1 MTILNNKEK
10 TVPFFDYKF
19 ILGQYKEEITKII
32 LDISSRGAFIM
43 QDEVKKFEKNLS
55 SFLGVQ
61 HSLGV
66 GNCTDGLLL
75 AIKAAGIGPG
85 DEVIFS
91 SHTFVAT
98 ASAIYH
104 SGAKPVPVECGS
116 DHLIDVKSME
126 AAITSKTKAIIPTQ
140 LNGQVCD
147 MEDIIKLC
155 NKYGL
160 ILIEDAA
167 QSLGAK
173 YKDKSA
179 GTFGVASAYSFYPAK
194 VVGCFGDGGAVVT
207 NDDDIYNKVFLTRD
221 HGRAKIGEVVTW
233 GMNSR
238 LDNLQAA
245 ILDFKLSKYNLDIDR
260 RREIASIYEGGLK
273 DVKELILPPAPNANP
288 DKFEIYQNYEVE
300 VVVASDRDG
309 IRTYLSSNGIGTIMQ
324 WGGKA
329 VHEFEGLGLNYSL
342 PFTEDL
348 MRRCFLLPMNTSLS
362 NDDINYIIN
371 TIRKY
376 YNYGI

>member
-1 MTILNNKEK
+1 MNRLNNKEK
-10 TVPFFDYKF
+10 IVPFFDYSF
-19 ILGQYKEEITKII
+19 IMGQYKNEITEII

-43 QDEVKKFEKNLS
+43 QDELKKFEQNLS
-55 SFLGVQ
+55 IFLGVK
-61 HSLGV
+61 HTLGV

-85 DEVIFS
+85 DEVVFS

-104 SGAKPVPVECGS
+104 SGAKPVPVECGA
-116 DHLIDVKSME
+116 DHLISVKAIE

-147 MEDIIKLC
+147 MDDIIMLC

-179 GTFGVASAYSFYPAK
+179 GTFGVASAFSFYPAK

-207 NDDDIYNKVFLTRD
+207 NDYDIYNKVFLTRD

-233 GMNSR
+233 GINSR

-245 ILDFKLSKYNLDIDR
+245 ILDFKLSKFNLDIDR
-260 RREIASIYEGGLK
+260 RRKIASIYEEGLK
-273 DVKELILPPAPNANP
+273 DVKELLLPPAPNANS

-300 VVVASDRDG
+300 TVVASERDG
-309 IRTYLSSNGIGTIMQ
+309 IRTHLSNKGIGTILQ

-329 VHEFEGLGLNYSL
+329 VHEFEGLGLKYSL

-362 NDDINYIIN
+362 NDDVNYIIES
-371 TIRKY
+371 IREH
-376 YNYGI
+376 YNYGK

>member
-1 MTILNNKEK
+1 MKK
-10 TVPFFDYKF
+10 TVPFFDYSH
-19 ILGQYKEEITKII
+19 IHGQYSNELTKII
-32 LDISSRGAFIM
+32 LDLSLRGSFIM
-43 QDEVKKFEKNLS
+43 QAEVKKFEENLA
-55 SFLGVQ
+55 SFLGAKY
-61 HSLGV
+61 SLGV

-75 AIKAAGIGPG
+75 AIKAAGIGTG

-104 SGAKPVPVECGS
+104 SGAKPVPVECGA
-116 DHLIDVKSME
+116 DHLIDINSIE
-126 AAITSKTKAIIPTQ
+126 AAITNKTKAVIPTQ

-147 MEDIIKLC
+147 MDGIMKLC
-155 NKYGL
+155 KKYNL

-173 YKDKSA
+173 YKNKSA
-179 GTFGVASAYSFYPAK
+179 GTFGIASSYSFYPAK
-194 VVGCFGDGGAVVT
+194 VVGCYGDGGAVVT
-207 NDDDIYNKVFLTRD
+207 NDEHIYNQVFLTRD

-245 ILDFKLSKYNLDIDR
+245 ILDFKLSKYNLDIHR
-260 RREIASIYEGGLK
+260 RREIASIYDNGLK
-273 DVKELILPPAPNANP
+273 DVKELILPPAPNSNP

-300 VVVASDRDG
+300 VAAASERDG
-309 IRTYLSSNGIGTIMQ
+309 IRNYLNNNGIGTILQ

-329 VHEFEGLGLNYSL
+329 VHEFQGLDLKYSL
-342 PFTEDL
+342 PFTEKL

-362 NDDINYIIN
+362 NDDVNYIVES
-371 TIRKY
+371 IRKY
-376 YNYGI
+376 YNYGN

>member
-1 MTILNNKEK
+1 MQKIKKKN
-10 TVPFFDYKF
+10 VPFFDYKF
-19 ILGQYKEEITKII
+19 ILGQYKDELTNIM
-32 LDISSRGAFIM
+32 LDISEKGSFIM
-43 QDEVKKFEKNLS
+43 QADVKRFENSLS
-55 SFLGVQ
+55 TFLGSKY
-61 HSLGV
+61 SLGV
-66 GNCTDGLLL
+66 ANCTDGLLL
-75 AIKAAGIGPG
+75 AIKAAGIGAG

-104 SGAKPVPVECGS
+104 SGAKPIPVECGK
-116 DHLIDVKSME
+116 DHLIDTKSIE
-126 AAITSKTKAIIPTQ
+126 SAITSRTKAIIPTQ

-147 MEDIIKLC
+147 MEELIIICKRY
-155 NKYGL
+155 NL

-173 YKDKSA
+173 YKGKSA
-179 GTFGVASAYSFYPAK
+179 GTFGLASAYSFYPAK

-207 NDDDIYNKVFLTRD
+207 NDEFIYDKVFLTRD

-245 ILDFKLSKYNLDIDR
+245 ILDFKLSKYSLDIER
-260 RREIASIYEGGLK
+260 RREIATLYENGLK
-273 DVKELILPPAPNANP
+273 DIKEMVLPPSPTFNP

-300 VVVASDRDG
+300 VVKRSDREKL
-309 IRTYLSSNGIGTIMQ
+309 RAHLTNNGIGTILQ

-329 VHEFEGLGLNYSL
+329 VHEFEGLELKYSL

-348 MRRCFLLPMNTSLS
+348 MRRSFLLPMNTSLT
-362 NDDINYIIN
+362 NDDLSYIIEN
-371 TIRKY
+371 IRNY
-376 YNYGI
+376 YNYGS

>member
-1 MTILNNKEK
+1 MNKK
-10 TVPFFDYKF
+10 MVPFFNYNY
-19 ILGQYKEEITKII
+19 ILGQYKEELTNLII
-32 LDISSRGAFIM
+32 DISTKGAFIM
-43 QDEVKKFEKNLS
+43 QEEVKQFEKNLS
-55 SFLGVQ
+55 IFLNAKYA
-61 HSLGV
+61 LGV

-104 SGAKPVPVECGS
+104 SGAKPIPVECGS
-116 DHLIDVKSME
+116 DHLIDLNAIES
-126 AAITSKTKAIIPTQ
+126 AITSRTKAIIPTQ

-147 MEDIIKLC
+147 MDALLKIC
-155 NKYGL
+155 DKYKL

-173 YKDKSA
+173 YKGKSA
-179 GTFGVASAYSFYPAK
+179 GTFGIASAYSFYPAK

-207 NDDDIYNKVFLTRD
+207 NDDHIYNQVFLTRD

-245 ILDFKLSKYNLDIDR
+245 ILDFKLSKYNLDILR
-260 RREIASIYEGGLK
+260 RREIASLYEIGLK
-273 DVKELILPPAPNANP
+273 EIKELVLPPAPNFNP
-288 DKFEIYQNYEVE
+288 DKYEIYQNYEIE
-300 VVVASDRDG
+300 VAVASDRENL
-309 IRTYLSSNGIGTIMQ
+309 RKNLTNNGIGTILQ

-329 VHEFEGLGLNYSL
+329 VHEFEGLGLKYSL

-348 MRRCFLLPMNTSLS
+348 MRRCFLIPMNTSLS
-362 NDDINYIIN
+362 NDDVNYIIES
-371 TIRKY
+371 IRKY
-376 YNYGI
+376 FNYGN

>member
-1 MTILNNKEK
+1 MKK
-10 TVPFFDYKF
+10 TVPFFDYSH
-19 ILGQYKEEITKII
+19 IHGQYSKDLTEII
-32 LDISSRGAFIM
+32 LNLSNKGSFIM
-43 QDEVKKFEKNLS
+43 QEEVKSFEKNLS
-55 SFLGVQ
+55 LFLGANY
-61 HSLGV
+61 SLGV

-75 AIKAAGIGPG
+75 AIKAAGVGIG
-85 DEVIFS
+85 DEIIFS

-104 SGAKPVPVECGS
+104 SGAKPIPVECGS
-116 DHLIDVKSME
+116 DHLISIE
-126 AAITSKTKAIIPTQ
+126 SIRSSITSKTKAIIPTQ
-140 LNGQVCD
+140 LNGHVCD
-147 MEDIIKLC
+147 MDEILEIC
-155 NKYGL
+155 NEFGL

-167 QSLGAK
+167 QSLGAR
-173 YKDKSA
+173 YKGKSA
-179 GTFGVASAYSFYPAK
+179 GTFGLASAFSFYPAK
-194 VVGCFGDGGAVVT
+194 VVGCYGDGGAVVT
-207 NDDDIYNKVFLTRD
+207 NDDNIYNQVFLTRD

-245 ILDFKLSKYNLDIDR
+245 ILDFKLSKYNLDIQR
-260 RREIASIYEGGLK
+260 RREIASIYDNGLK
-273 DVKELILPPAPNANP
+273 DVKELILPKAPNANP

-300 VVVASDRDG
+300 VVIASERDG
-309 IRTYLSSNGIGTIMQ
+309 LRSHLNNNGIGTILQ

-329 VHEFEGLGLNYSL
+329 VHEFEGLGLKYSL

-362 NDDINYIIN
+362 NDDLSYIID

-376 YNYGI
+376 YNYGN

>member
-1 MTILNNKEK
+1 MNKNSK
-10 TVPFFDYKF
+10 SVPFFDYKHIF
-19 ILGQYKEEITKII
+19 GQYSKELSEII
-32 LDISSRGAFIM
+32 LDISTRGSFIM
-43 QDEVKKFEKNLS
+43 QKEVKLFEDNLS
-55 SFLGVQ
+55 SFLGAKY
-61 HSLGV
+61 SLGV

-75 AIKAAGIGPG
+75 AIKAAGIRSG

-104 SGAKPVPVECGS
+104 SGAKPIPVECGS
-116 DHLIDVKSME
+116 DHLIDVDAIE

-147 MEDIIKLC
+147 MDKLLKIC
-155 NKYGL
+155 YKYNL

-173 YKDKSA
+173 YKNQSV
-179 GTFGVASAYSFYPAK
+179 GTFGLASAYSFYPAK

-207 NDDDIYNKVFLTRD
+207 NDDNIYNQVFLTRD

-233 GMNSR
+233 GINSR

-245 ILDFKLSKYNLDIDR
+245 ILDFKLSKYNLDIIR
-260 RREIASIYEGGLK
+260 RREIASLYESGLK
-273 DVKELILPPAPNANP
+273 EIKELVLPPAPNSNP
-288 DKFEIYQNYEVE
+288 DKFEIFQNYEVE
-300 VVVASDRDG
+300 VVKATDRENL
-309 IRTYLSSNGIGTIMQ
+309 RAYLTNNGIGTILQ

-329 VHEFEGLGLNYSL
+329 VHEFEGLGLKYSL

-348 MRRCFLLPMNTSLS
+348 MRRCFLLPMNTSLT
-362 NDDINYIIN
+362 NEDVIYIIE

-376 YNYGI
+376 YNYGN

>member
-1 MTILNNKEK
+1 MIKKKN
-10 TVPFFDYKF
+10 VPFFDYKF
-19 ILGQYKEEITKII
+19 ILGQYKEELTKII
-32 LDISSRGAFIM
+32 LDIAEKGSFIM
-43 QDEVKKFEKNLS
+43 QADVKRFEDNLS
-55 SFLGVQ
+55 NFLG
-61 HSLGV
+61 SKYALGV
-66 GNCTDGLLL
+66 ANCTDGLLL
-75 AIKAAGIGPG
+75 AIKAAGIGAG

-104 SGAKPVPVECGS
+104 SGAKPIPVECGK
-116 DHLIDVKSME
+116 DHLIDSKAIES
-126 AAITSKTKAIIPTQ
+126 AITTRTKAIMPTQ

-147 MEDIIKLC
+147 MDELISICKRH
-155 NKYGL
+155 NL

-173 YKDKSA
+173 YKGKAA
-179 GTFGVASAYSFYPAK
+179 GTFGLASAYSFYPAK

-207 NDDDIYNKVFLTRD
+207 NDENIYNKVFLTRD

-245 ILDFKLSKYNLDIDR
+245 ILDFKLSKYSLDIER
-260 RREIASIYEGGLK
+260 RREIATLYENGLK
-273 DVKELILPPAPNANP
+273 DIKEMVLPPSPTSKP
-288 DKFEIYQNYEVE
+288 DKFEIFQNYEVE
-300 VVVASDRDG
+300 VVKPSDREKL
-309 IRTYLSSNGIGTIMQ
+309 RAHLTNNGIGTILQ

-329 VHEFEGLGLNYSL
+329 VHEFEGLELKYSL

-348 MRRCFLLPMNTSLS
+348 MRRSFLLPMNTSLT
-362 NDDINYIIN
+362 NDDLSYIIEN
-371 TIRKY
+371 IRNY
-376 YNYGI
+376 YDYGS

>member
-1 MTILNNKEK
+1 MKKN
-10 TVPFFDYKF
+10 VPFFNYAHIF
-19 ILGQYKEEITKII
+19 GQYKSELTEIII
-32 LDISSRGAFIM
+32 DISSKGAFIM
-43 QDEVKKFEKNLS
+43 QNEVKSFESNLAL
-55 SFLGVQ
+55 FLGAKY
-61 HSLGV
+61 SLGV

-104 SGAKPVPVECGS
+104 SGAKPVPVECGP
-116 DHLIDVKSME
+116 DHLIDLKSIE

-147 MEDIIKLC
+147 MEDIEELC
-155 NKYGL
+155 KKYNL

-173 YKDKSA
+173 YKGKSA
-179 GTFGVASAYSFYPAK
+179 GTFGIASAYSFYPAK

-207 NDDDIYNKVFLTRD
+207 NSDDIYNKVFLTRD

-238 LDNLQAA
+238 LDNLHAA
-245 ILDFKLSKYNLDIDR
+245 ILDFKLSKYNLDILR
-260 RREIASIYEGGLK
+260 RREIASLYESGLN
-273 DVKELILPPAPNANP
+273 DISELILPPAPNENP

-300 VVVASDRDG
+300 VVHASERDG
-309 IRTYLSSNGIGTIMQ
+309 IRTHLNEQGIGTILQ

-329 VHEFEGLGLNYSL
+329 VHEFEGLGLKYSL
-342 PFTEDL
+342 PYTEDL

-362 NDDINYIIN
+362 NDDVNYIIESV
-371 TIRKY
+371 RKY
-376 YNYGI
+376 YNYGN

>member
-1 MTILNNKEK
+1 MKKII
-10 TVPFFDYKF
+10 PFFDYAH
-19 ILGQYKEEITKII
+19 IHGQYSKELTKII
-32 LDISSRGAFIM
+32 LDLSMKGSFIM
-43 QDEVKKFEKNLS
+43 QAEVKKFEENLS
-55 SFLGVQ
+55 SFLGAKY
-61 HSLGV
+61 SLGV

-75 AIKAAGIGPG
+75 AIKAAGIGIG

-104 SGAKPVPVECGS
+104 SGAKPVPVECGA
-116 DHLIDVKSME
+116 DHLIDTNSIE
-126 AAITSKTKAIIPTQ
+126 TSISNKTKAIIPTQ

-147 MEDIIKLC
+147 MEGIMRLC
-155 NKYGL
+155 KKYNL

-173 YKDKSA
+173 YKHKSA
-179 GTFGVASAYSFYPAK
+179 GTFGIASAYSFYPAK
-194 VVGCFGDGGAVVT
+194 VIGCYGDGGAVVT
-207 NDDDIYNKVFLTRD
+207 SNDDIYNQVFLTRD

-238 LDNLQAA
+238 LDNLHAA
-245 ILDFKLSKYNLDIDR
+245 ILDFKLSKYNLDIDK
-260 RREIASIYEGGLK
+260 RREIASIYEEGLK

-300 VVVASDRDG
+300 AVVASERDG
-309 IRTYLSSNGIGTIMQ
+309 IRTHLSSNGIGTILQ

-329 VHEFEGLGLNYSL
+329 VHEFEGLGLKYSL

-348 MRRCFLLPMNTSLS
+348 MRRCFLLPMNTSLT
-362 NDDINYIIN
+362 NDDVNYIIES
-371 TIRKY
+371 IRKY
-376 YNYGI
+376 YNYGN

>member
-1 MTILNNKEK
+1 MRK
-10 TVPFFDYKF
+10 VPFFDYSH
-19 ILGQYKEEITKII
+19 ILGQYKSELTEIII
-32 LDISSRGAFIM
+32 DISTRGSFIM
-43 QDEVKKFEKNLS
+43 QKEVAMFEKSLCD
-55 SFLGVQ
+55 FLDAKYA
-61 HSLGV
+61 LGV

-75 AIKAAGIGPG
+75 ALKAANIGEG

-98 ASAIYH
+98 ASAIHH
-104 SGAKPVPVECGS
+104 SGAKPIPVECGA
-116 DHLIDVKSME
+116 DHLIDTKAIE

-147 MEDIIKLC
+147 MDIILGIC
-155 NKYGL
+155 EKYNL

-173 YKDKSA
+173 YKGKSA
-179 GTFGVASAYSFYPAK
+179 GTFGLASAYSFYPAK

-207 NDDDIYNKVFLTRD
+207 NDENIYNQVFLTRD

-245 ILDFKLSKYNLDIDR
+245 ILDFKLSKYDLDIHR
-260 RREIASIYEGGLK
+260 RREIASLYNEGLS
-273 DVKELILPPAPNANP
+273 EISEMRLPPAPNSNS
-288 DKFEIYQNYEVE
+288 DKFEVYQNYEVE
-300 VVVASDRDG
+300 VVELPQRELLRSHL
-309 IRTYLSSNGIGTIMQ
+309 TSNGIGTILQ

-329 VHEFEGLGLNYSL
+329 VHEFEGLGFTNSL
-342 PFTEDL
+342 PFTENL
-348 MRRCFLLPMNTSLS
+348 MRRCFLLPMNTSLK
-362 NDDINYIIN
+362 NDDINYIIEN
-371 TIRKY
+371 VRKY
-376 YNYGI
+376 FNYGN

>member
-1 MTILNNKEK
+1 MNKNSK
-10 TVPFFDYKF
+10 SVPFFDYKHIF
-19 ILGQYKEEITKII
+19 GQYSKELSEII
-32 LDISSRGAFIM
+32 LDISTRGSFIM
-43 QDEVKKFEKNLS
+43 QKEVKSFEDNLS
-55 SFLGVQ
+55 LFLGAKY
-61 HSLGV
+61 SLGV

-75 AIKAAGIGPG
+75 AIKAAGIRSG

-104 SGAKPVPVECGS
+104 SGAKPIPVECGS
-116 DHLIDVKSME
+116 DHLIDIDAIES
-126 AAITSKTKAIIPTQ
+126 AITSKTKAIIPTQ

-147 MEDIIKLC
+147 MDKLLKIC
-155 NKYGL
+155 NKYNL

-173 YKDKSA
+173 YKNQSV
-179 GTFGVASAYSFYPAK
+179 GTFGLASAYSFYPAK

-207 NDDDIYNKVFLTRD
+207 NDDNIYNQIFLTRD

-233 GMNSR
+233 GINSR

-245 ILDFKLSKYNLDIDR
+245 ILDFKLSKYNLDIIR
-260 RREIASIYEGGLK
+260 RREIASLYESGLK
-273 DVKELILPPAPNANP
+273 EIKELVLPPAPNSNH
-288 DKFEIYQNYEVE
+288 DKFEIFQNYEIE
-300 VVVASDRDG
+300 VVLASERDG
-309 IRTYLSSNGIGTIMQ
+309 LRAYLNDKGIGTILQ

-329 VHEFEGLGLNYSL
+329 VHEFEGLDLKYSL

-362 NDDINYIIN
+362 NEDVYYIIES
-371 TIRKY
+371 IRKY
-376 YNYGI
+376 FNYGN

>member
-1 MTILNNKEK
+1 MRKI
-10 TVPFFDYKF
+10 PFFDYSH
-19 ILGQYKEEITKII
+19 ILGQYKIELTDII
-32 LDISSRGAFIM
+32 MDISTRGAFIM
-43 QDEVKKFEKNLS
+43 QKEVSNFEENLS
-55 SFLGVQ
+55 KFLNAKYA
-61 HSLGV
+61 LGV

-75 AIKAAGIGPG
+75 ALKAANVGIG

-104 SGAKPVPVECGS
+104 SGATPVPVECGH
-116 DHLIDVKSME
+116 DHLIDIKAVE
-126 AAITSKTKAIIPTQ
+126 AAITPNTKAIIPTQ

-147 MEDIIKLC
+147 MDEILAICK
-155 NKYGL
+155 KYNL
-160 ILIEDAA
+160 ILIEDSA
-167 QSLGAK
+167 QSLGAMYKGK
-173 YKDKSA
+173 YA
-179 GTFGVASAYSFYPAK
+179 GTFGLASAFSFYPAK

-207 NDDDIYNKVFLTRD
+207 NDDEIQRKVFLTRD

-245 ILDFKLSKYNLDIDR
+245 ILDFKLSKYHLDIER
-260 RREIASIYEGGLK
+260 RRDIASKYQAGLG
-273 DVKELILPPAPNANP
+273 DVNELNLPPAPNSNP

-300 VVVASDRDG
+300 VVESNKREKL
-309 IRTYLSSNGIGTIMQ
+309 REYLSDNGIGTILQ

-329 VHEFEGLGLNYSL
+329 VHEFEGLGLKYSL

-348 MRRCFLLPMNTSLS
+348 MRRCFLLPMNTSITDS
-362 NDDINYIIN
+362 DINYIVEKV
-371 TIRKY
+371 RKFF
-376 YNYGI
+376 NYGI

>member
-1 MTILNNKEK
+1 MKK
-10 TVPFFDYKF
+10 TVPFFDYSH
-19 ILGQYKEEITKII
+19 IHGQYSNELTKII
-32 LDISSRGAFIM
+32 LDLSIKGSFIM
-43 QDEVKKFEKNLS
+43 QAEVKKFEENLA
-55 SFLGVQ
+55 SFLGAKY
-61 HSLGV
+61 SLGV

-75 AIKAAGIGPG
+75 AIKAAGIGAG

-104 SGAKPVPVECGS
+104 SGATPVPVECGA
-116 DHLIDVKSME
+116 DHLIDVNSIE
-126 AAITSKTKAIIPTQ
+126 AAITTKTKAVIPTQ

-147 MEDIIKLC
+147 MDSIIKLC
-155 NKYGL
+155 KKYNL

-173 YKDKSA
+173 YKNQSA
-179 GTFGVASAYSFYPAK
+179 GTFGIASAYSFYPAK
-194 VVGCFGDGGAVVT
+194 VVGCYGDGGAVVT
-207 NDDDIYNKVFLTRD
+207 NDEDIYNRVFLTRD

-238 LDNLQAA
+238 LDNLHAA
-245 ILDFKLSKYNLDIDR
+245 ILDFKLSKYNLDIHR
-260 RREIASIYEGGLK
+260 RREIASVYENGLK

-300 VVVASDRDG
+300 VAIASERDG
-309 IRTYLSSNGIGTIMQ
+309 IRNHLNNNGIGTILQ

-329 VHEFEGLGLNYSL
+329 VHEFQGLDLKYSL
-342 PFTEDL
+342 PFTENL
-348 MRRCFLLPMNTSLS
+348 MRRCFLLPMNTSLL
-362 NDDINYIIN
+362 NDDVNYIIES
-371 TIRKY
+371 IRKY
-376 YNYGI
+376 YNYGS

>member
-1 MTILNNKEK
+1 MKK
-10 TVPFFDYKF
+10 TVPFFDYSH
-19 ILGQYKEEITKII
+19 IHGQYSNELTKII
-32 LDISSRGAFIM
+32 LDLSLRGSFIM
-43 QDEVKKFEKNLS
+43 QAEVKKFEENLA
-55 SFLGVQ
+55 SFLGAKY
-61 HSLGV
+61 SLGV

-75 AIKAAGIGPG
+75 AIKAAGIGTG

-104 SGAKPVPVECGS
+104 SGAKPVPVECGA
-116 DHLIDVKSME
+116 DHLIDINSIE
-126 AAITSKTKAIIPTQ
+126 AAITKKTKAVIPTQ

-147 MEDIIKLC
+147 MDGIMKLC
-155 NKYGL
+155 KKYNL

-173 YKDKSA
+173 YKNKSA
-179 GTFGVASAYSFYPAK
+179 GTFGIASSYSFYPAK
-194 VVGCFGDGGAVVT
+194 VVGCYGDGGAVVT
-207 NDDDIYNKVFLTRD
+207 NDEHIYNQVFLTRD

-245 ILDFKLSKYNLDIDR
+245 ILDFKLSKYNLDIHR
-260 RREIASIYEGGLK
+260 RREIASIYDNGLN
-273 DVKELILPPAPNANP
+273 DVKELILPPAPNSNP

-300 VVVASDRDG
+300 VAAASERDG
-309 IRTYLSSNGIGTIMQ
+309 IRNHLNNNGIGTILQ

-329 VHEFEGLGLNYSL
+329 VHEFQGLDLKYSL
-342 PFTEDL
+342 PFTEKL

-362 NDDINYIIN
+362 NDDVNYIVES
-371 TIRKY
+371 IRKY
-376 YNYGI
+376 YNYGN